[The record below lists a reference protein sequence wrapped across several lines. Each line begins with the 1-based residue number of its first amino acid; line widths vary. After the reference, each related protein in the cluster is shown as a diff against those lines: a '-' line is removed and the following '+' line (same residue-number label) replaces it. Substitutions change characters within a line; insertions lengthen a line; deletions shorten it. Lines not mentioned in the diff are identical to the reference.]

1 GAINGLSGAHRDF
14 LAAGGR
20 GLLIGDGRLNYGT
33 ERILETYYAYAINR
47 SFTLTADYQ
56 LIANPAYN
64 RDRGPVSV
72 FSGRLHG
79 EF

>member
-1 GAINGLSGAHRDF
+1 MAGVLDRSGAAIPQKPAR
-14 LAAGGR
+14 GGSDIH
-20 GLLIGDGRLNYGT
+20 LQ
-33 ERILETYYAYAINR
+33 AV
-47 SFTLTADYQ
+47 TADYQ

-64 RDRGPVSV
+64 ADRGPVSI